1 MEVTVTVL
9 RYEKKLKITK
19 KIKMTDIKTLFESIK
34 TEMTKDGGNSNRSQ
48 FLRTEVGNT
57 YTVRLLPNVKD
68 PSKTF
73 FHYYTHGWTSFA
85 TGQYINQISPQ
96 TWGERDP
103 IGETRYRITKTGTEE
118 EKEKAKSILRRE
130 NWLVNVYVINDPVNP
145 DNNGTIKLLR
155 FGRQLHK
162 VVMEAMQ
169 GDDADELGP
178 RIFDLSKNGV
188 DFRIKVEKQGDFP
201 TYVSSKF
208 GMPKAVE
215 GVDTKKA
222 KELYEAMTDLEAVFT
237 VKSYDELK
245 ELLNE
250 HFFCISADE
259 SVNTQQTSTKVVE
272 TASEPEKSTD
282 KTGDDTDDDDIAS
295 LLNSLDNIE

>member
-1 MEVTVTVL
+1 
-9 RYEKKLKITK
+9 
-19 KIKMTDIKTLFESIK
+19 MTDIKSLFESIK

-57 YTVRLLPNVKD
+57 YTVRLLPNIKD

-103 IGETRYRITKTGTEE
+103 IGETRYRITKTGTLE

-250 HFFCISADE
+250 HFFCISTDE
-259 SVNTQQTSTKVVE
+259 SANTQQTSTKVLE
-272 TASEPEKSTD
+272 TASEPEKSSD
-282 KTGDDTDDDDIAS
+282 KTGDDDGDEDDDDIAS

>member
-1 MEVTVTVL
+1 
-9 RYEKKLKITK
+9 
-19 KIKMTDIKTLFESIK
+19 MTDIKTLFESIK

-259 SVNTQQTSTKVVE
+259 SDNTQQTSTKVVE
-272 TASEPEKSTD
+272 TASEPEKPTD

>member
-1 MEVTVTVL
+1 
-9 RYEKKLKITK
+9 
-19 KIKMTDIKTLFESIK
+19 MTDIKSLFESIK

-57 YTVRLLPNVKD
+57 YTVRLLPNIKD

-103 IGETRYRITKTGTEE
+103 IGETRYRITKTGTLE
-118 EKEKAKSILRRE
+118 EKEKAKTILRRE

-169 GDDADELGP
+169 GEEAEELGP

-222 KELYEAMTDLEAVFT
+222 KELYEAMTDLETVFT

-250 HFFCISADE
+250 HFFCISTDE
-259 SVNTQQTSTKVVE
+259 SANTQQTSTKVLE
-272 TASEPEKSTD
+272 TAPEPDKPAD
-282 KTGDDTDDDDIAS
+282 KTGDDDGDEDDDDIAS